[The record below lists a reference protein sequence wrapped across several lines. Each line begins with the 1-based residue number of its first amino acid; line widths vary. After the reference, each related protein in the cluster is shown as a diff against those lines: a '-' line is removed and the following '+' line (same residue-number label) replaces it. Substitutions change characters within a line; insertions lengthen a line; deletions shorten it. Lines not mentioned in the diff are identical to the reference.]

1 MMEEFQEFLGY
12 CWLPGRTLFWVNLT
26 EAGQELARNAVAL
39 SLRRRETETP
49 QFSDSQD
56 RGQRIQAAFTT
67 QRVTAR
73 HEQSSVQWSDNN
85 AFQTFRPRLRTV
97 MYICDNPPEMTEQPQ
112 PQRTKVSVFSRIRRS
127 FRRKKESY
135 CINCGHVTKN
145 CYHSKDIYENVEFNN
160 KDDLLK
166 WLDLD
171 LSHGH
176 GVNNNPIRLKYQVT
190 CLGSRHTM

>member
-1 MMEEFQEFLGY
+1 
-12 CWLPGRTLFWVNLT
+12 
-26 EAGQELARNAVAL
+26 
-39 SLRRRETETP
+39 
-49 QFSDSQD
+49 
-56 RGQRIQAAFTT
+56 
-67 QRVTAR
+67 
-73 HEQSSVQWSDNN
+73 
-85 AFQTFRPRLRTV
+85 
-97 MYICDNPPEMTEQPQ
+97 MYICDNPAEMTEQPQ

-171 LSHGH
+171 LSHGI
-176 GVNNNPIRLKYQVT
+176 NNNALRLKYQVT
-190 CLGSRHTM
+190 CTHYFQPIKFNFSVMIRPNDIFCNFRYVDQS

>member
-1 MMEEFQEFLGY
+1 
-12 CWLPGRTLFWVNLT
+12 
-26 EAGQELARNAVAL
+26 
-39 SLRRRETETP
+39 
-49 QFSDSQD
+49 
-56 RGQRIQAAFTT
+56 
-67 QRVTAR
+67 
-73 HEQSSVQWSDNN
+73 
-85 AFQTFRPRLRTV
+85 
-97 MYICDNPPEMTEQPQ
+97 MYICDNNTEMTEQPQ

-176 GVNNNPIRLKYQVT
+176 GINNNPIRLKYQVT
-190 CLGSRHTM
+190 SPTNKQTLHSTYYIHSK

>member
-1 MMEEFQEFLGY
+1 
-12 CWLPGRTLFWVNLT
+12 
-26 EAGQELARNAVAL
+26 
-39 SLRRRETETP
+39 
-49 QFSDSQD
+49 
-56 RGQRIQAAFTT
+56 
-67 QRVTAR
+67 
-73 HEQSSVQWSDNN
+73 
-85 AFQTFRPRLRTV
+85 
-97 MYICDNPPEMTEQPQ
+97 MYICDNPPEMTDQPQ

-176 GVNNNPIRLKYQVT
+176 GINNNPIRLKYQVT
-190 CLGSRHTM
+190 GGSIKINFNFSDESISLDMIHSNSAFSLWTDS

>member
-1 MMEEFQEFLGY
+1 
-12 CWLPGRTLFWVNLT
+12 
-26 EAGQELARNAVAL
+26 
-39 SLRRRETETP
+39 
-49 QFSDSQD
+49 
-56 RGQRIQAAFTT
+56 
-67 QRVTAR
+67 
-73 HEQSSVQWSDNN
+73 
-85 AFQTFRPRLRTV
+85 
-97 MYICDNPPEMTEQPQ
+97 MYICDNPAEMTEQPQ

-176 GVNNNPIRLKYQVT
+176 GINNNPIRLKYQVT
-190 CLGSRHTM
+190 GLSILSLNIILYYHYPTTSSNDIFLIPGMLINLNTGTWDVLDC

>member
-1 MMEEFQEFLGY
+1 M
-12 CWLPGRTLFWVNLT
+12 
-26 EAGQELARNAVAL
+26 
-39 SLRRRETETP
+39 
-49 QFSDSQD
+49 
-56 RGQRIQAAFTT
+56 
-67 QRVTAR
+67 
-73 HEQSSVQWSDNN
+73 H
-85 AFQTFRPRLRTV
+85 
-97 MYICDNPPEMTEQPQ
+97 ICDNPPDMAEQPQ
-112 PQRTKVSVFSRIRRS
+112 PHRTKVSVFSRIRRS

-176 GVNNNPIRLKYQVT
+176 GINNNPIRLKYQVT
-190 CLGSRHTM
+190 RLSNKHTLHYIDSTTIIVNFSLSLIN

>member
-1 MMEEFQEFLGY
+1 MNQEDTTVIWQKAFLTFQQRLST
-12 CWLPGRTLFWVNLT
+12 RHS
-26 EAGQELARNAVAL
+26 AL
-39 SLRRRETETP
+39 
-49 QFSDSQD
+49 
-56 RGQRIQAAFTT
+56 
-67 QRVTAR
+67 
-73 HEQSSVQWSDNN
+73 
-85 AFQTFRPRLRTV
+85 
-97 MYICDNPPEMTEQPQ
+97 MYICDNPAEMTEQPQ

-176 GVNNNPIRLKYQVT
+176 GINNNPIRHKYQVT
-190 CLGSRHTM
+190 GLALFPSHKLFRFLSLSYYRPTSSNHIFIHSRYVDQS

>member
-1 MMEEFQEFLGY
+1 
-12 CWLPGRTLFWVNLT
+12 
-26 EAGQELARNAVAL
+26 
-39 SLRRRETETP
+39 
-49 QFSDSQD
+49 
-56 RGQRIQAAFTT
+56 
-67 QRVTAR
+67 
-73 HEQSSVQWSDNN
+73 
-85 AFQTFRPRLRTV
+85 
-97 MYICDNPPEMTEQPQ
+97 MYICDNPAEMTEQPQ

-176 GVNNNPIRLKYQVT
+176 GINNNPIRHKYQVT
-190 CLGSRHTM
+190 GLALFPSHKLFRFLSLSLITVQPVLIIFLFIPGMLINLNAGIYRGGLSVRKSQNLFKTLIGLNFTSK

>member
-1 MMEEFQEFLGY
+1 
-12 CWLPGRTLFWVNLT
+12 
-26 EAGQELARNAVAL
+26 
-39 SLRRRETETP
+39 
-49 QFSDSQD
+49 
-56 RGQRIQAAFTT
+56 
-67 QRVTAR
+67 
-73 HEQSSVQWSDNN
+73 
-85 AFQTFRPRLRTV
+85 
-97 MYICDNPPEMTEQPQ
+97 MYICDNPAEMTEQPQ

-176 GVNNNPIRLKYQVT
+176 GINNNPIRLKYQVT
-190 CLGSRHTM
+190 GPYITYITLCSHLNKLLISPNLLSNQF

>member
-1 MMEEFQEFLGY
+1 
-12 CWLPGRTLFWVNLT
+12 
-26 EAGQELARNAVAL
+26 
-39 SLRRRETETP
+39 
-49 QFSDSQD
+49 
-56 RGQRIQAAFTT
+56 
-67 QRVTAR
+67 
-73 HEQSSVQWSDNN
+73 
-85 AFQTFRPRLRTV
+85 
-97 MYICDNPPEMTEQPQ
+97 MYICDNPAEMTEQPQ

-171 LSHGH
+171 LSHGI
-176 GVNNNPIRLKYQVT
+176 NNNALRLKYQVT
-190 CLGSRHTM
+190 AHCLLPHQSHLSLNTL